1 MLEII
6 ELLIHFVI
14 TFIKLLK
21 PGGVKVV
28 MTETIVMKQQLIV
41 LNRHRKRAPP
51 LATSDR
57 FLFGLMA
64 MFIGERRLQKVAVI
78 LKPATI
84 LAFHKALVKRKYSK
98 LYSNRTKR
106 VPGRKPRDQVL
117 IDFVIDM
124 KNHNPSFGYGRIS
137 MQIFEAFGISISRFA
152 VGRILR
158 KNKHNLPTGDGPS
171 WLTFIG
177 HAKDSLWSVDLFR
190 CESATL
196 KSHWVMVVIDQFTR
210 RIIGFAVHAGDCDC
224 DCDGVAYCRMF
235 NQIAGGNSAPKHLS
249 SDNDPLFLFH
259 RWKANLRILEIGEL
273 KSVLGTPTSHPFI
286 ERVIGTTRREC
297 LDQLIFFNKLDLQ
310 RKLDH
315 FQTYYNENRVHSSL
329 NMKTPKMMAME
340 NAGEKNIASISN
352 YRWKSHC
359 NGLYQLPVAA

>member
-51 LATSDR
+51 LATNDR

-64 MFIGERRLQKVAVI
+64 M
-78 LKPATI
+78 
-84 LAFHKALVKRKYSK
+84 
-98 LYSNRTKR
+98 
-106 VPGRKPRDQVL
+106 
-117 IDFVIDM
+117 
-124 KNHNPSFGYGRIS
+124 
-137 MQIFEAFGISISRFA
+137 
-152 VGRILR
+152 
-158 KNKHNLPTGDGPS
+158 
-171 WLTFIG
+171 FIG

-210 RIIGFAVHAGDCDC
+210 RIIGFAVHAGDCD
-224 DCDGVAYCRMF
+224 GVAYCRMF
-235 NQIAGGNSAPKHLS
+235 NQFAGGNSAPKHLS

-273 KSVLGTPTSHPFI
+273 KSVPGTPTSHPFI

-297 LDQLIFFNKLDLQ
+297 LD
-310 RKLDH
+310 
-315 FQTYYNENRVHSSL
+315 
-329 NMKTPKMMAME
+329 
-340 NAGEKNIASISN
+340 
-352 YRWKSHC
+352 
-359 NGLYQLPVAA
+359 